1 MSLFCSVLKLQPV
14 SQETAQE
21 KTVPG
26 CLVLVK
32 KGLKRKARKNPGS
45 DMGRSPQVNSFRQ
58 NRNSNL

>member
-14 SQETAQE
+14 SQETAQK

-32 KGLKRKARKNPGS
+32 KGLKRKARKKT
-45 DMGRSPQVNSFRQ
+45 QEATWAEAHKLSFRQ
-58 NRNSNL
+58 NRNSDL